1 MGVVGCIL
9 IDGTR
14 YGTRWNHFFRIIIMG
29 RIFDSS
35 ILGLKPG
42 KRKSERL
49 DDGGSLVIWHK
60 LRKSG
65 GVKEFYFRKV
75 NPDGRETNIKLGVYP
90 TINLARARGDA
101 EDLSKKAATCTDL
114 KFMLAEEERE
124 LAEEELAAKRERRRL
139 DNLGTLQQLFEAYR
153 DKMRSED
160 RSSTEG
166 VYKNLERYVTKPYP
180 HLAARKANLITADD
194 ITDILHAMYK
204 RGITT
209 SINRTRGDLH
219 AAFNVGLTYDNDI
232 MKERE
237 DNLSFDINTN
247 PVAKIKSV
255 KKFERALSRHLSDSD
270 LRIVW
275 ESCTKYMNPV
285 YASLLKVM
293 VCTGFHPAELMRIT
307 IQDVDVNE
315 RAIYMLKTKTDNPNL
330 IPLNRFAWLEI
341 ESRIQEAGTS
351 GLLFPSRVSNPKSD
365 IYKRVSVL
373 SNQVADMRPHLPIE
387 PFTPRDIRRT
397 VKTLMGKA
405 GISKDIRDRIQN
417 HATHDVSGKHYDR
430 YDYWPE
436 KTKAMKT
443 WERWLASNIIEPEL
457 EPNKVVSIIG

>member
-1 MGVVGCIL
+1 
-9 IDGTR
+9 
-14 YGTRWNHFFRIIIMG
+14 MG
-29 RIFDSS
+29 RIYDSS

-65 GVKEFYFRKV
+65 GVKEFYFRKI
-75 NPDGRETNIKLGVYP
+75 NPDRRETNIKIGVYP
-90 TINLARARGDA
+90 TITLANARIEADK
-101 EDLSKKAATCTDL
+101 LSKKSANCLDL
-114 KFMLAEEERE
+114 KFILAEEERE
-124 LAEEELAAKRERRRL
+124 RVELELAAKRERTRL
-139 DNLGTLQQLFEAYR
+139 NNLGTLQQLFEVYR
-153 DKMRSED
+153 DKMKSED

-204 RGITT
+204 QGITT
-209 SINRTRGDLH
+209 TVNRTRGDLH
-219 AAFNVGLTYDNDI
+219 AAFNVGLTYDHDI
-232 MKERE
+232 TKKRD
-237 DNLSFDINTN
+237 DNLSFDIKIN
-247 PVAKIKSV
+247 PVAKIKSL
-255 KKFERALSRHLSDSD
+255 KKFERALSRHLSDND

-275 ESCTKYMNPV
+275 NSCTKYMNPV

-307 IQDVDVNE
+307 TEDVDINE
-315 RAIYMLKTKTDNPNL
+315 QAIYMLKTKTSNPNL
-330 IPLNRFAWLEI
+330 IPLNRFAWHEI
-341 ESRIQEAGTS
+341 ESRILEAGSS

-373 SNQVADMRPHLPIE
+373 SNQVANMRPHLPME
-387 PFTPRDIRRT
+387 AFTPRDIRRT

-405 GISKDIRDRIQN
+405 GISKEIRDRIQN
-417 HATHDVSGKHYDR
+417 HATHDVSSKHYDR
-430 YDYWPE
+430 YDYWSE

-443 WERWLASNIIEPEL
+443 WERWLANNVIETEL
-457 EPNKVVSIIG
+457 EPTKVVSITG